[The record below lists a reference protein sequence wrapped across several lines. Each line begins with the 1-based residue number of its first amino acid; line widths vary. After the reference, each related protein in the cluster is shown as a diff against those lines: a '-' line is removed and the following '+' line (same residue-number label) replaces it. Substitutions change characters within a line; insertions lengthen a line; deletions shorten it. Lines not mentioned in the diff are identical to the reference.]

1 MAEKGLRKKKKK
13 NRRDGQKQIENGIM
27 EHAGIVRRAV
37 HTPVSKKVIHGHTSS
52 VLSAGQQNRL
62 IDWVPSGC

>member
-37 HTPVSKKVIHGHTSS
+37 HTPVSKKVIHGYTSS

>member
-1 MAEKGLRKKKKK
+1 MAEKGPQKKKKE

-37 HTPVSKKVIHGHTSS
+37 HTPVSKKVIRGHTGP